1 MAEKRSYFFLL
12 TNTSFVCLFFNFF
25 FFTSLRS
32 FLSLSLFSYLRYSQ
46 LCHVT
51 MYLNNRPPL
60 EYRHVNQ
67 CITIHHDVVFVKEN
81 GIPRVSFFLIFAAFS
96 LL

>member
-1 MAEKRSYFFLL
+1 MAEKRSYFFI
-12 TNTSFVCLFFNFF
+12 TSFVCLFFNFF
-25 FFTSLRS
+25 FFTSLPS

-60 EYRHVNQ
+60 DYRHVNE
-67 CITIHHDVVFVKEN
+67 CITIHHDVVFVKED
-81 GIPRVSFFLIFAAFS
+81 GIPRVCFFLIFAAFS